1 MKKILFVLAFL
12 MSTSSLFSQTVFT
25 STCGYTVTVFV
36 KPIDLVFTNFDNY
49 GYNYK
54 LKVKYDIILNKPIE
68 TGYCSVHP
76 NHDCGSQGQLD
87 NFQFKVDCLITSGQ
101 SHGPINFPKQGVSNS
116 GFIEVGGQYLS
127 ESLIPKDKATVE
139 TLICKKITINISGP
153 GLPDQTRII
162 EPGALPI
169 ELLSFDATA
178 NQNQVDLTWVT
189 GSEKNN
195 DFFTIERTVDGID
208 FEEVGKVAGQ
218 GNSSIKNQYSFTD
231 FRPKNG
237 VSYYRLRQTDYNG
250 ESEYFEVKS
259 VNIQKGEF
267 VSNVY
272 PNPAVMNR
280 TTVFIEKTK
289 DVVTLNVRNVLGQLI
304 SSKDIDA
311 TSNDVTEEVELIGS
325 DKMYFIELIQN
336 NVSLARYKVLN
347 N

>member
-1 MKKILFVLAFL
+1 MKKIFFAFAL
-12 MSTSSLFSQTVFT
+12 LLSVSNSLFSQAVFE
-25 STCGYTVTVFV
+25 STCGYTVTVYI
-36 KPIDLVFTNFDNY
+36 KPIKIIAGPVGGDGGY
-49 GYNYK
+49 GYEVRYH
-54 LKVKYDIILNKPIE
+54 YDVVIGGTSKCGDNLYNFQSQITCSKTGKTSGSYTDLPKSLINSSGILQTDNDQQAKQ
-68 TGYCSVHP
+68 TGILPAYATV
-76 NHDCGSQGQLD
+76 D
-87 NFQFKVDCLITSGQ
+87 NFECNEIKVIL
-101 SHGPINFPKQGVSNS
+101 
-116 GFIEVGGQYLS
+116 
-127 ESLIPKDKATVE
+127 
-139 TLICKKITINISGP
+139 SGP
-153 GLPDQTRII
+153 GIKKQTKLLNA
-162 EPGALPI
+162 GALPV
-169 ELLSFDATA
+169 ELISFDATA

-195 DFFTIERTVDGID
+195 DFFTIERTVNGID
-208 FEEVGKVAGQ
+208 FEEVGEVAGQ

-280 TTVFIEKTK
+280 TTVFVEKTSSI
-289 DVVTLNVRNVLGQLI
+289 VTMNVRNVLGQLI
-304 SSKDIDA
+304 SSKEIDA

-336 NVSLARYKVLN
+336 NANLARYKVLN